1 MQRRE
6 ASSAVIVYMDDRTSS
21 LHGHMLTCAHLVQRA
36 YMDTHYSV
44 TRWFLIQ
51 KIKIKDDL
59 IFSVGLLLLFSTN
72 MQEKLIILKIKDDAR
87 G

>member
-1 MQRRE
+1 
-6 ASSAVIVYMDDRTSS
+6 
-21 LHGHMLTCAHLVQRA
+21 
-36 YMDTHYSV
+36 MDTHYSV